1 MHKAVIRLKNIARF
15 YLMKK
20 ISVVLIIIIAILGGV
35 WQMSKSRNFQVSG
48 QLISHVQN
56 SDSLIALTFDDG
68 PTPKYT
74 DEVLAILKKY
84 NVPAT
89 FFVTGKETEKNLQ
102 EAQKI
107 VRAGH
112 QLGNHSYS
120 HQQMILKSYDFLNN
134 EIERTDQAIRE
145 AGYQGE
151 IYFRPPYC
159 KKLFLLPWVLSQ
171 RNQVSVTWN
180 IEPESFADVRDSA
193 QKIAAHVE
201 QKVKPGSIILLH
213 IMYDR
218 REESRKSLP
227 IIIKN
232 LKQKGYK
239 FVTINELIRHGSDGV

>member
-1 MHKAVIRLKNIARF
+1 MKNISIV
-15 YLMKK
+15 L
-20 ISVVLIIIIAILGGV
+20 LIIIVSLWGL
-35 WQMSKSRNFQVSG
+35 WQLSKSRNFQVAG

-56 SDSLIALTFDDG
+56 ADSLIALTFDDG
-68 PTPKYT
+68 PTPEYT
-74 DEVLAILKKY
+74 DEVLAILEKY
-84 NVPAT
+84 DVPAT
-89 FFVTGKETEKNLQ
+89 FFVTGRETETNLQ

-107 VRAGH
+107 VQAGH

-120 HQQMILKSYDFLNN
+120 HQQMILKNYDFLKN
-134 EIERTDQAIRE
+134 EIERTDQAIKD

-193 QKIAAHVE
+193 QKIATYVE

-213 IMYDR
+213 VMYDS
-218 REESRKSLP
+218 REESRKALP
-227 IIIKN
+227 IIIDN

-239 FVTINELIRHGSDGV
+239 FVTINELIRQGSVDGV